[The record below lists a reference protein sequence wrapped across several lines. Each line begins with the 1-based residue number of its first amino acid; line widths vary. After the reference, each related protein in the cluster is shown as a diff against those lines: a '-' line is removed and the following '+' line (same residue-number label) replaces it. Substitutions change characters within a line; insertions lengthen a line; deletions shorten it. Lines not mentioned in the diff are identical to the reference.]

1 MRENF
6 GLMMKQ
12 SEFWDKRS
20 DKYDLNIRGENFFT
34 PTIEKTRT
42 LLNESDVVLDIG
54 CATGEIGLEIANSVK
69 HVHGID
75 TSTEMIDKAKRKAE
89 ERNINNVEFDC
100 IDINTQSI
108 KRESYDKV
116 FAFNVLHLVENTTEA
131 ISRMSDLLCK
141 SGYVLSETPCL
152 GERGW
157 FFRVLIAVFIKVGM
171 APPIEGLSYRKM
183 KQMFLDNKFEIVQE
197 EILDD
202 KDKVIWIVAKKV

>member
-1 MRENF
+1 
-6 GLMMKQ
+6 MKQ

-20 DKYDLNIRGENFFT
+20 DKYDQNIRGENFFT
-34 PTIEKTRT
+34 PTIEKTRK
-42 LLNESDVVLDIG
+42 LLNESDVILDIG

-75 TSTEMIDKAKRKAE
+75 TSTEMIDKATRKAV
-89 ERNINNVEFDC
+89 ERKINNVEFDC
-100 IDINTQSI
+100 IDVNTQSI
-108 KRESYDKV
+108 RKESYDKV
-116 FAFNVLHLVENTTEA
+116 FAFNVLHLVDNTNET

-141 SGYVLSETPCL
+141 SGYVVSETPCL

-157 FFRVLIAVFIKVGM
+157 FFRVLIAVFVKVGM
-171 APPIEGLSYRKM
+171 APPIEGLSYRKI
-183 KQMFLDNKFEIVQE
+183 KQMFLDNEFKIVQE